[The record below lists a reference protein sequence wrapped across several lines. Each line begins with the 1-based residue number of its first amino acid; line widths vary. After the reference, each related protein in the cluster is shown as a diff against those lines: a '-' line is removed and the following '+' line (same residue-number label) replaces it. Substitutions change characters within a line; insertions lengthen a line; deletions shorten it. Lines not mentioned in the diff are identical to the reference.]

1 MGITKGE
8 ANQDKRNNPSSP
20 SCHTNAVNLRKVI
33 KSI

>member
-1 MGITKGE
+1 MRLTDRKQIQ
-8 ANQDKRNNPSSP
+8 NNRNNASSV